1 MNSGPSETRN
11 LPFGDDNICE
21 HALTLLLRQ
30 PAKARSGEIHLDI
43 GRRLGR
49 IAERVQSE
57 LNRTYVGVGGSAGDV
72 ESLYAR
78 GFEAHAARLE
88 GRDLTLQ
95 QLKQAVGGRMVGS
108 ITFLDA
114 IGQALDGDE
123 ILRAIAELARDNNLA
138 PVVVSAPN
146 VAHRDIGAKLALGR
160 WDYPAAGPLDHTHL
174 KLFDQKRLTAAL
186 EKAGLR
192 IVDRYDVVEVESDQH
207 FPADHPALTRGTSLN
222 QLLFATAELSN
233 PNATVAQFVCLCQPG
248 KELVS
253 ETYATQKHAQQP
265 LISVVVRT
273 QGGRPHTLAE
283 VLTCLC
289 GQVDTDFEVV
299 VVGHRLDEAGLKSV
313 KQTIDDTPKWLRD
326 KIRLVRLEDG
336 GRSRPLNVG
345 FANARGRYIGIVDDD
360 DIPMGNWVETFR
372 ELDRQNPG
380 RVLRAVTVQQDVVNV
395 HVNGRLG
402 LRASGPPSRLYP
414 SEFDIFDHMV
424 DNRSPNTTIAF
435 PRGAFHD
442 LGIRFDESVD
452 TAEDWDFLMRVL
464 AVCGVASSPAI
475 TGVYRWWLG
484 NVSSRS
490 LHPPEQWRINYDYI
504 CRKLDETPFILARG
518 QISNLRRRMA
528 SFGPGGGPSPVRADR
543 GPPPGQL
550 HTADDGI
557 FWGDALARDLIPDL
571 AKPLRAGVRARI
583 LLIRLKYWIYIA
595 SRGRRRKY
603 RSRIQAYRQ
612 LMARLPDPPKRDS
625 FSGFFRHTFAK
636 PWRQKKGAD
645 S

>member
-1 MNSGPSETRN
+1 MNSEPSETYD
-11 LPFGDDNICE
+11 LPFGADNVYE
-21 HALTLLLRQ
+21 HALTLLLRH
-30 PAKARSGEIHLDI
+30 PAKAKNGEIHLDI
-43 GRRLGR
+43 GCSLGR
-49 IAERVQSE
+49 IAEKVQSE
-57 LNRTYVGVGGSAGDV
+57 LNRTYVGVGGSGG
-72 ESLYAR
+72 SLGNPYAR
-78 GFEAHAARLE
+78 GFETHTVRLE
-88 GRDLTLQ
+88 GRDFTLQ
-95 QLKQAVGGRMVGS
+95 RLKQAVGARMVGS
-108 ITFLDA
+108 ITFLDT
-114 IGQALDGDE
+114 IGRVLDGDE
-123 ILRAIAELARDNNLA
+123 ILRAIAELAREHLA
-138 PVVVSAPN
+138 PVVMSAPN
-146 VAHRDIGAKLALGR
+146 VAHRDIGAKLAFGR
-160 WDYPAAGPLDHTHL
+160 WDYPATGQLDHTHL
-174 KLFDQKRLTAAL
+174 VVFDQKRLTAAL
-186 EKAGLR
+186 EKAGLHT
-192 IVDRYDVVEVESDQH
+192 VDRYDVIEVDQH

-233 PNATVAQFVCLCQPG
+233 PNATVTQFVCLCQPG
-248 KELVS
+248 KELVR
-253 ETYATQKHAQQP
+253 ETCATQKHAQQP
-265 LISVVVRT
+265 LISVIVRT

-299 VVGHRLDEAGLKSV
+299 VVGHRLDEAGVKSV
-313 KQTIDDTPKWLRD
+313 EQTIDDTPTWLRD

-345 FANARGRYIGIVDDD
+345 FANARGRYIGVVDDD

-372 ELDRQNPG
+372 ELDSRNPG

-402 LRASGPPSRLYP
+402 LRASGPLSRVYP

-452 TAEDWDFLMRVL
+452 TAEDWDFLMRVV

-475 TGVYRWWLG
+475 SGVYRWWLE
-484 NVSSRS
+484 NVGSRS
-490 LHPPEQWRINYDYI
+490 LHPPEQWRRNYEHI

-518 QISNLRRRMA
+518 QISNLRRLMN
-528 SFGPGGGPSPVRADR
+528 SLGPGGGLSPISAKR

-550 HTADDGI
+550 QTADDGI
-557 FWGDALARDLIPDL
+557 FWGDALAKDLIPDL
-571 AKPLRAGVRARI
+571 ARPLRAGVRARI
-583 LLIRLKYWIYIA
+583 LLIRMKYWMHIV
-595 SRGRRRKY
+595 SRRRRRKY

-612 LMARLPDPPKRDS
+612 LMARLPDRRRCES
-625 FSGFFRHTFAK
+625 FPRFFGHTFAK
-636 PWRQKKGAD
+636 PWRQKRGAD